1 MTAPPQ
7 YEAWYALRHLSN
19 RAFAV
24 RDALRQAG
32 IESFLPTYAVE
43 TRWSDRTKRSQ
54 HPLFPGYIF
63 ARFDAANAA
72 GILRTT
78 RGVYEILSVDNHPE
92 PVPDDVIQNLQRLA
106 ALGGGKVAR
115 CPYVA
120 GVTITVERGPFA
132 GVCGVVTRTQGVPGQ
147 VKLRIPV
154 QILGRAV
161 SVELDAADVREVA
174 K

>member
-7 YEAWYALRHLSN
+7 TDAWYALRHLSN

-32 IESFLPTYAVE
+32 VEAFLPTYAVE

-54 HPLFPGYIF
+54 RPLFPGYIF

-72 GILRTT
+72 EILRT
-78 RGVYEILSVDNHPE
+78 RGVYEILSVDCHPE

-106 ALGGGKVAR
+106 ARDGGKVAR

-147 VKLRIPV
+147 VKLTIPV
-154 QILGRAV
+154 QILGRAI